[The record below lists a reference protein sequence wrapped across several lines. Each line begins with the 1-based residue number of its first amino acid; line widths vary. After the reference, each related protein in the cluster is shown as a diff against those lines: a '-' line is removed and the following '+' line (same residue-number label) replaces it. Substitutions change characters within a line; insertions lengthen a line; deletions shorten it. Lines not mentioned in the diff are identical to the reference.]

1 MHVLCRVETVL
12 PVLALVAGPISA
24 GAQVAPRAD
33 TTRSDTLHR
42 YNLAPLIVTASRR
55 PATAQELGFAAS
67 VLQREDLVAGP
78 TTWAARALTFLPGV
92 SISEGSGPG
101 GPTSLHLR
109 GGDEPFTQIMFDGVP
124 INICGGFSDI
134 DGVLLTN
141 VERVEIARGP
151 LSALSGSSAVA
162 GAVQFITREGQM
174 GAPRVEVL
182 AEGGGGGGAV
192 GGVGGMGGMGGAMD
206 HNGAQAHSE
215 LTVSGGTE
223 RWRYSSGVGV
233 AYDRGIYA
241 LPNDLLTTD
250 ASLRLDAR
258 PADRWTL
265 TATARYMATQTH
277 LPVRDP
283 GATRVPLDPNQRD
296 RHYRWLASVAAGW
309 AATPSWHHRLTVRAL
324 WDDFVYEDAHD
335 NSLDS
340 TSYPFFVSN
349 FNLSFRSALL
359 RPAVE
364 YVGTNQLSLRR
375 AGPLTVSYGATW
387 QTEAE
392 GTDLAGD
399 FGPSH
404 SEFDRGNAALFTE
417 LQGSLGSR
425 VSAITG
431 ARLEKF
437 HGLPAEFLPRAS
449 VLVAVVPDR
458 LALRAAAGRA
468 FKAPN
473 VDQQFL
479 DNPATIPNPDLRPE
493 SSVSWEIG
501 ARVTSPQRSWTFG
514 VGYFRQRY
522 DDLIRTVPADTGS
535 KQTNKN
541 LGRTQAAGVELEL
554 ERQWPAGWRTGAN
567 LTWLKTQVLD
577 NAGLDTATY
586 PVGGALPDTPSP
598 TGSFYVTGNVS
609 PSLMTLA
616 RVGFVGRRT
625 VLSERFSGQRVTT
638 DPYAL
643 LELVVQWQV
652 TGTLHVYTRLGNLL
666 NTKYQTAFDR
676 PGTPRTGVLGVRI
689 AP

>member
-1 MHVLCRVETVL
+1 MRIVRRFETAL
-12 PVLALVAGPISA
+12 AVLALVAAPISA
-24 GAQVAPRAD
+24 GAQVTHPAD
-33 TTRSDTLHR
+33 TTRGDTLRR

-55 PATAQELGFAAS
+55 PATAQELGFAVS
-67 VLQREDLVAGP
+67 VLQRRDLMAEP
-78 TTWAARALTFLPGV
+78 TPSAARALTFLPGV
-92 SISEGSGPG
+92 SINEASGPG
-101 GPTSLHLR
+101 GPTWLHLR

-124 INICGGFSDI
+124 INISGGYSDI
-134 DGVLLTN
+134 NGLLLTN

-151 LSALSGSSAVA
+151 LSALWGSSAVA
-162 GAVQFITREGQM
+162 GAVQFITREGQV
-174 GAPRVEVL
+174 GLPRVEVL
-182 AEGGGGGGAV
+182 AEGGGGGT
-192 GGVGGMGGMGGAMD
+192 D
-206 HNGAQAHSE
+206 PHGAQGHSE

-250 ASLRLDAR
+250 ASLRLDAGL
-258 PADRWTL
+258 ADRWTL

-296 RHYRWLASVAAGW
+296 RQYRWLASVSTGW
-309 AATPSWHHRLTVRAL
+309 EATPTWHHRLTISAL
-324 WDDFVYEDAHD
+324 WDDFIYEDAHD
-335 NSLDS
+335 SALDS
-340 TSYPFFVSN
+340 ASYPFFVSN
-349 FNLSFRSALL
+349 FNLSFRSAQL
-359 RPAVE
+359 RPTLE
-364 YVGTNQLSLRR
+364 YVGSNELSLGR
-375 AGPLTVSYGATW
+375 AASPVAVSYGAAW

-404 SEFDRGNAALFTE
+404 TEFDRTNGALFTE
-417 LQGSLGSR
+417 LQGRLGPR
-425 VSAITG
+425 VSALTG
-431 ARLEKF
+431 ARLEKY
-437 HGLPAEFLPRAS
+437 HGLRAELLPRAS
-449 VLVAVVPDR
+449 VLVDVVPDR

-473 VDQQFL
+473 LDQQFL

-501 ARVTSPQRSWTFG
+501 ARVTAPQRTWTFS
-514 VGYFRQRY
+514 VGYFHQRY
-522 DDLIRTVPADTGS
+522 NDLIRTVPADTGS

-554 ERQWPAGWRTGAN
+554 ERQWSARWRTGAN

-577 NAGLDTATY
+577 NAGLDTANY
-586 PVGGALPDTPSP
+586 PVGRALPDTPSP
-598 TGSFYVTGNVS
+598 TGNFYVAGDVS
-609 PSLMTLA
+609 PSFMTLA
-616 RVGFVGRRT
+616 RVTFIGRRT

-643 LELVVQWQV
+643 LELVAQWQV
-652 TGTLHVYTRLGNLL
+652 TRTLHVYTRLGNLL

-676 PGTPRTGVLGVRI
+676 AGTPRTGVLGVRI